1 MASHRSDLRVIQGNP
16 QRLRPPDDLTPAEKQ
31 AFADIVGAVDPKH
44 FAPSDLPLLASYAV
58 AIVQE
63 RTANHRLRT
72 EGHVI
77 DGKASPWIVVQE
89 KSHRMV
95 TALSMRL
102 RLSPQSRTRTKVRSD
117 RVSAYDRLG
126 LLERGDDESD

>member
-1 MASHRSDLRVIQGNP
+1 MSSHRSDLRVIQGNP
-16 QRLRPPDDLTPAEKQ
+16 QRLRPPDDLSPAEKEI
-31 AFADIVGAVDPKH
+31 FASIVSAVDPKH

-58 AIVQE
+58 AISQE

-72 EGHVI
+72 EGHVVG
-77 DGKASPWIVVQE
+77 GKPSPWIVVQE

-102 RLSPQSRTRTKVRSD
+102 RLAPQSRARTKVRAD
-117 RVSAYDRLG
+117 RVSAYERIEM
-126 LLERGDDESD
+126 LEEGNDDD